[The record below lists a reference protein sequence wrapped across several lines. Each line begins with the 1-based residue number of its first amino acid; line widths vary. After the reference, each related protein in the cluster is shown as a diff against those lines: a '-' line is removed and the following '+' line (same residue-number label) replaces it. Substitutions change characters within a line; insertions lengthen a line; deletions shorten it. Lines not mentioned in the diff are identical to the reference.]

1 MIRPTR
7 QKWRRWLI
15 GTWSWKRPLKSL
27 AFIYGCL
34 FLVAVF
40 FTEKLLFFPPSPS
53 YEETSEIIKLKTKS
67 GNTIAAID
75 RPSKAGFPT
84 LLYTHGN
91 AEDLGDVFG
100 MADAWQN
107 EGFGVMAYD
116 FPGYGR
122 SSGTPLESTCEE
134 AIEAAWSHLTISK
147 GIAPS
152 RIIIVGRSVGS
163 GPSVWLA
170 ERKSPAGLILI
181 SPFTSVFAVRIPVPI
196 FPYDRFPSLKRIPQ
210 VKCPLL
216 VIHGEE
222 DTLIPTS
229 HGRRLVDA
237 AKVADKK
244 FLGIPDAGHN
254 DLFEVGAGAIELAI
268 RDFVLR
274 VSPPQPAAGN

>member
-210 VKCPLL
+210 VQCPLL

-222 DTLIPTS
+222 DTLISAS

-237 AKVADKK
+237 PKVADQK
-244 FLGIPDAGHN
+244 FLGIPGAGHN
-254 DLFEVGAGAIELAI
+254 DLFEVGGGDVELAVQN
-268 RDFVLR
+268 FVLR

>member
-152 RIIIVGRSVGS
+152 RIIIVGR
-163 GPSVWLA
+163 
-170 ERKSPAGLILI
+170 
-181 SPFTSVFAVRIPVPI
+181 
-196 FPYDRFPSLKRIPQ
+196 FPSLKRIPQ
-210 VKCPLL
+210 VQCPLL

-222 DTLIPTS
+222 DTLISAS

-237 AKVADKK
+237 PKVADQK
-244 FLGIPDAGHN
+244 FLGIPGAGHN
-254 DLFEVGAGAIELAI
+254 DLFEVGGGDVELAVQN
-268 RDFVLR
+268 FVLR

>member
-229 HGRRLVDA
+229 HVRRLVDA

>member
-75 RPSKAGFPT
+75 RPSTAGFPT

-122 SSGTPLESTCEE
+122 STGTPLESTCEE
-134 AIEAAWSHLTISK
+134 AIEAAWNHLTISK

-152 RIIIVGRSVGS
+152 QIIIVGRSVGS

-196 FPYDRFPSLKRIPQ
+196 FPYDRFPSLKRMPQ

-244 FLGIPDAGHN
+244 FLGIPGAGHN
-254 DLFEVGAGAIELAI
+254 DFFEVGGGDVELTI
-268 RDFVLR
+268 QNFVLR
-274 VSPPQPAAGN
+274 VSPPQPATRN